1 MSIDRAGIIALL
13 DARDPLAA
21 AEGVRPTT
29 EVHWTR
35 APGDDEGV
43 QVLRYGAGT
52 TSEQVADRLLEI
64 AGMAD
69 VRTVHL
75 VPGADTPERPGSWG
89 NEDLLV
95 TAVTR
100 RVLPHVAI
108 RPDWPAI
115 GGPACQVAV
124 SFGADEWVIPA
135 DDTDADPD
143 RLARAVGA
151 RAVAR

>member
-1 MSIDRAGIIALL
+1 MITRDDIIALL
-13 DARDPLAA
+13 DARDALAA
-21 AEGVRPTT
+21 AKGLERPAEVTWSRGGADDAGV
-29 EVHWTR
+29 E
-35 APGDDEGV
+35 A
-43 QVLRYGAGT
+43 LRYGAGT
-52 TSEQVADRLLEI
+52 TSGDIADRLLEL
-64 AGMAD
+64 AAMPGLR
-69 VRTVHL
+69 VVHL
-75 VPGADTPERPGSWG
+75 VPGDDTAERPGSWG

-115 GGPACQVAV
+115 GGAACQVAV
-124 SFGADEWVIPA
+124 SFGADDWVIPEG
-135 DDTDADPD
+135 DDADPD

>member
-1 MSIDRAGIIALL
+1 MIPTRDDIIALL
-13 DARDPLAA
+13 EARDPLAA
-21 AEGVRPTT
+21 AEGLPRAEQVTWSRG
-29 EVHWTR
+29 EV
-35 APGDDEGV
+35 DDAGV

-52 TSEQVADRLLEI
+52 TSGGIADRLLEI
-64 AGMAD
+64 AAMPE
-69 VRTVHL
+69 VRVVHL
-75 VPGADTPERPGSWG
+75 LPGADTPDHPGSWG

-108 RPDWPAI
+108 RPDWQAI

-124 SFGADEWVIPA
+124 SFGADDWVIPEG
-135 DDTDADPD
+135 DDADPD

-151 RAVAR
+151 RAVTR